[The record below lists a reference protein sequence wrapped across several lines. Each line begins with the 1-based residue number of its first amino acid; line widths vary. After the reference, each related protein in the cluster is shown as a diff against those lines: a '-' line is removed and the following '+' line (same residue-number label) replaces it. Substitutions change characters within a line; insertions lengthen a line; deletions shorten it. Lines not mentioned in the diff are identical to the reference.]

1 MKLKYGKNMRF
12 ELWGGSAVGLGKSG
26 TILIRRSARLLAL
39 VQDMGSIPIRRQWE
53 LAVDVGAVSL
63 RFGKGTA
70 GDDEVG
76 ARRR

>member
-1 MKLKYGKNMRF
+1 
-12 ELWGGSAVGLGKSG
+12 
-26 TILIRRSARLLAL
+26 
-39 VQDMGSIPIRRQWE
+39 MGSIPIRRQWE